1 LRWKTRFQGRVS
13 KRQLPPLP
21 PDPNISRKRGR
32 CRVSKECVGG
42 DIICIDR
49 EVYEHLGPLH
59 QVTADLLVVKGKC
72 RIIDEEEQGKERNP
86 APRRA
91 L

>member
-1 LRWKTRFQGRVS
+1 MS
-13 KRQLPPLP
+13 KDFVVR
-21 PDPNISRKRGR
+21 
-32 CRVSKECVGG
+32 

-72 RIIDEEEQGKERNP
+72 RIIGEEAGER
-86 APRRA
+86 AKPRPKRV

>member
-1 LRWKTRFQGRVS
+1 VS
-13 KRQLPPLP
+13 KDFVVR
-21 PDPNISRKRGR
+21 
-32 CRVSKECVGG
+32 

-72 RIIDEEEQGKERNP
+72 RIIGEEAGER
-86 APRRA
+86 AKPRPKRV